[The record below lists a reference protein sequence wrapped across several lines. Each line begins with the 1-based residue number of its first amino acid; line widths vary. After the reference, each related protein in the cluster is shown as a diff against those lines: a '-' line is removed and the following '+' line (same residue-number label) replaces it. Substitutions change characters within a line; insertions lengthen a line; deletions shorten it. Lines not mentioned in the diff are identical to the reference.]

1 MKTSPFVQVLRE
13 ASPYIHQYRDETFV
27 VLLNHRVMQSA
38 SLEAIV
44 HDFALLQ
51 SLGIRLVICFE
62 SHNREEITPTPTT
75 LLNLSQIQAQCGI
88 YRSLLEALFSTSL
101 PNTPMANA
109 NLQVVS
115 GNFVTA
121 KPTGIIDGVDYQ
133 HTGKPRKIDNQ
144 GLSHLLDHKH
154 IVLLPDLAYS
164 TTGECFYVPIE
175 AIGTAAAKA
184 LRATK
189 LLTFTDE
196 QSLTDIPNQLVLS
209 DAQALYVQQPSLALH
224 QAILSSE
231 EGIPRSQIVNH
242 EKDGALLTEL
252 FSIDGCGSLI
262 TQNPFETIENATI
275 DDVGGIMALIK
286 PLEEKGVLVKR
297 ERERLEQ
304 EINDFIVIK
313 RDDCVLATAALYPH
327 DNQMAE
333 IACVATHPNYQGD
346 GRAASMLEFLEKRA
360 KQQDIQQLFVLTTQ
374 SAHFFI
380 EHGFKKSSVDALPQT
395 KQSFYNLQR
404 NSCVFTKQISE

>member
-27 VLLNHRVMQSA
+27 VLLNHSVMQSA
-38 SLEAIV
+38 SLEVIV
-44 HDFALLQ
+44 QDFALLQ
-51 SLGIRLVICFE
+51 SLGVRLVICFE
-62 SHNREEITPTPTT
+62 SHTRADISQAPIS

-88 YRSLLEALFSTSL
+88 YRSMLEALFSTSL

-121 KPTGIIDGVDYQ
+121 KPMGIIDGVDYQ
-133 HTGKPRKIDNQ
+133 HTGIPRKIDYL

-164 TTGECFYVPIE
+164 TTGECFYVPVE
-175 AIGTAAAKA
+175 DIGTAAAKA

-196 QSLTDIPNQLVLS
+196 DTLKNLPKQILLEEAKKRFFKKPC
-209 DAQALYVQQPSLALH
+209 LALH
-224 QAILSSE
+224 QAILASN
-231 EGIPRSQIVNH
+231 EGIPRSQIINH

-252 FSIDGCGSLI
+252 FSIDGCGILI

-313 RDDCVLATAALYPH
+313 RDESVLATAALYPH
-327 DNQMAE
+327 DVDMAE
-333 IACVATHPNYQGD
+333 IACVATHPNYQGN
-346 GRAASMLEFLEKRA
+346 GRAATMLGYLEKRA
-360 KQQDIQQLFVLTTQ
+360 KQQGIKQLFVLTTQ

-380 EHGFKKSSVDALPQT
+380 EQGFKRSSVEALPKT

-404 NSCVFTKQISE
+404 NSSVFIKPL

>member
-1 MKTSPFVQVLRE
+1 
-13 ASPYIHQYRDETFV
+13 V
-27 VLLNHRVMQSA
+27 V
-38 SLEAIV
+38 
-44 HDFALLQ
+44 
-51 SLGIRLVICFE
+51 CFE
-62 SHNREEITPTPTT
+62 SHTRADISQAPIS

-88 YRSLLEALFSTSL
+88 YRSMLEALFSTSL

-121 KPTGIIDGVDYQ
+121 KPMGILDGVDYQ
-133 HTGKPRKIDNQ
+133 HTGIPRKIDHL

-164 TTGECFYVPIE
+164 TTGECFYVPVE
-175 AIGTAAAKA
+175 DIGTAAAKA

-196 QSLTDIPNQLVLS
+196 DTLKNLPKQILLEEAKKRFLKN
-209 DAQALYVQQPSLALH
+209 PSLALH
-224 QAILSSE
+224 QAILASN
-231 EGIPRSQIVNH
+231 EGIPRSQIINH

-252 FSIDGCGSLI
+252 FSIDGCGTLI

-313 RDDCVLATAALYPH
+313 RDESVLATAALYPH
-327 DNQMAE
+327 DVDMAE
-333 IACVATHPNYQGD
+333 IACVATHPNYQGS
-346 GRAASMLEFLEKRA
+346 GRAATMLGYLEKRA
-360 KQQDIQQLFVLTTQ
+360 KQQGIKQIFVLTTQ

-380 EHGFKKSSVDALPQT
+380 EHGFKQSDVKALPKT

-404 NSCVFTKQISE
+404 NSIVFIKPL